1 MNLDTKIVEAAAE
14 SPYRT
19 RMGEMQSATVV
30 DENGVSV
37 SSQLRD
43 DVAAA
48 ACRRLNATY
57 RARRVL
63 KAASECVPDEAVNV
77 ALDAWYLTV
86 EWRTEFNNK
95 LLESVRAR
103 MRAALSAGL
112 AKWAEEE

>member
-1 MNLDTKIVEAAAE
+1 MKLDQKIVEAAAE

-63 KAASECVPDEAVNV
+63 KAASENVPDEV
-77 ALDAWYLTV
+77 V
-86 EWRTEFNNK
+86 ELIIERLYGANWKGRYQETNN
-95 LLESVRAR
+95 EIRNDV
-103 MRAALSAGL
+103 RAALSAGL

>member
-1 MNLDTKIVEAAAE
+1 MKLDPKIVEAAAE

-63 KAASECVPDEAVNV
+63 KAASECVPDEVVETACKRYH
-77 ALDAWYLTV
+77 DAWEFYDELTK
-86 EWRTEFNNK
+86 ELQIKEFRK
-95 LLESVRAR
+95 AFRDA
-103 MRAALSAGL
+103 L
-112 AKWAEEE
+112 AKWGEE